1 MAEYSANALQ
11 NVLSNQPVVFTESPV
26 PCTRGLIF
34 HRDESGIFRL
44 ANTVDSYGMMNCG
57 CGCFTMPES
66 MYLVSVSANIAIPTG
81 GTVEAISLALAIDG
95 EVDPSS
101 TMTVTPAAVED
112 FWNISTSINVAVPA
126 ICRCSTVSLRNIS
139 TQAVDVQNA
148 NIIIS
153 YQGVRR

>member
-44 ANTVDSYGMMNCG
+44 ANTVDYCGWNNCG
-57 CGCFTMPES
+57 CGCCPMPES
-66 MYLVSVSANIAIPTG
+66 IYQVTFSANIAIPEG

-101 TMTVTPAAVED
+101 TMTVTPAAAED
-112 FWNISTSINVAVPA
+112 FWNVSTAVLVAIPA
-126 ICRCSTVSLRNIS
+126 ICRCSSVSIRNIS

-148 NIIIS
+148 NIIFS
-153 YQGVRR
+153 YLGVRR